1 MATSAAPAAI
11 DALLAILRA
20 APGLEGVAVV
30 DGPSTINFT
39 EKDRIYV
46 GWAEGADQAAE
57 IQQSFANAGARRRN
71 EDAVISCYAESR
83 GGDKDMRLRRNR
95 VFELLA
101 EVENALRGTAA
112 APEAPTLNGAVL
124 WSELSTGSLS
134 QAQTGSGPM
143 ASLDFTVAYRARI

>member
-1 MATSAAPAAI
+1 MATSAVPAAV

-20 APGLEGVAVV
+20 APALAGVRVV
-30 DGPSTINFT
+30 DGPPGVNFT
-39 EKDRIYV
+39 EKDRVYV

-101 EVENALRGTAA
+101 TVENALRGTDA

-124 WSELSTGSLS
+124 WSEVTTGSLV
-134 QAQTGSGPM
+134 QAQTENGAYAG
-143 ASLDFTVAYRARI
+143 LGFTVAYRARI